1 MTVIIKKQGYDYS
14 RIFIKCSV
22 DSELVTNGDGFPVM
36 RTTFNKIDYKVKVMG
51 LECTKG
57 TQRPREWYDRLKVDD
72 LESELRNIKE
82 VTTFSI
88 KINDLRF
95 LNFCQVAS
103 FLALDF

>member
-1 MTVIIKKQGYDYS
+1 MKEDS
-14 RIFIKCSV
+14 KCSL
-22 DSELVTNGDGFPVM
+22 DSEIVTNCDVFLVM

-57 TQRPREWYDRLKVDD
+57 TQRAREWYDRVKVDD
-72 LESELRNIKE
+72 LESELRNIKD

-95 LNFCQVAS
+95 LNFCQVPS
-103 FLALDF
+103 FRALDFRSY